1 MDKIRN
7 YLLTVIRIFLTS
19 MRFITLTT
27 DMGLDDHYVAAV
39 KATILQQ
46 CDQPV
51 HLIDI
56 THNVQ
61 PFDVAEAAF
70 HVSQAFRSFPEGT
83 IHIVGVDSEPI
94 FNFGNSEGAFP
105 SIMVMNNQYFISNDN
120 GFFGV
125 LSRFGQ
131 DIQFYRIEDVLS
143 NPKGFKFP
151 TKNMLVPIAAKL
163 ANGEKIEE
171 IATPHASFK
180 KAFATVPV
188 IEEHLI
194 KGSIIHF
201 DKFGNAI
208 TNIDTELF
216 QKIGNNSPFIIKFR
230 EGESYKIDVISKT
243 YNEVPEGEK
252 LALFSENGLLEIA
265 INRGANQ
272 STGGAQ
278 KLFALRKNDIV
289 RIEFMPRGSRESF
302 DQLF

>member
-1 MDKIRN
+1 MQ
-7 YLLTVIRIFLTS
+7 
-19 MRFITLTT
+19 FITLTT
-27 DMGLDDHYVAAV
+27 DMGLKDYYVASI
-39 KATILQQ
+39 KASILQQ
-46 CDQPV
+46 CEQPI

-56 THNVQ
+56 THEVQ

-70 HVSQAFRSFPEGT
+70 HVSQAFKSFPDGT
-83 IHIVGVDSEPI
+83 VHIIGVDAEPI

-105 SIMVMNNQYFISNDN
+105 SVMVMNNQYFVSNDN

-125 LSRFGQ
+125 LARFG
-131 DIQFYRIEDVLS
+131 DHPKFYRIEDVLS

-151 TKNMLVPIAAKL
+151 AKNMLVPIACKL
-163 ANGEKIEE
+163 ANGESIDNL
-171 IATPHASFK
+171 ATPHTTYK

-208 TNIDTELF
+208 TNIDTDLF
-216 QKIGNNSPFIIKFR
+216 QKIGNGAPFIIKFR
-230 EGESYKIDVISKT
+230 EGESYKIDVVSKT
-243 YNEVPEGEK
+243 YNEVPDGEK
-252 LALFSENGLLEIA
+252 LAIFNENGLLEIA
-265 INRGANQ
+265 INRGANE

-289 RIEFMPRGSRESF
+289 RVEFMPRGSRESIHE
-302 DQLF
+302 LF

>member
-1 MDKIRN
+1 MQ
-7 YLLTVIRIFLTS
+7 
-19 MRFITLTT
+19 FITLTT
-27 DMGLDDHYVAAV
+27 DMGLKDYYVATL
-39 KATILQQ
+39 KAAILQQ
-46 CDQPV
+46 CNGPV

-56 THNVQ
+56 THEVQ

-70 HVSQAFRSFPEGT
+70 HVSQSYKNFPEGT
-83 IHIVGVDSEPI
+83 IHIVGVDSEPV
-94 FNFGNSEGAFP
+94 FNFGNSEGSFP
-105 SIMVMNNQYFISNDN
+105 SVMIMDNQYFVSNDN

-131 DIQFYRIEDVLS
+131 NYQFYRIEDVLS

-151 TKNMLVPIAAKL
+151 TKNILVPIACKL
-163 ANGEKIEE
+163 ANGENIEAL
-171 IATPHASFK
+171 ATPYPTFK
-180 KAFATVPV
+180 KAFASVPV

-208 TNIDTELF
+208 TNIDADLF
-216 QKIGNNSPFIIKFR
+216 QKIGNNAPFIIKFR
-230 EGESYKIDVISKT
+230 EGESYKIDIISKT
-243 YNEVPEGEK
+243 YNEVPDGEK
-252 LALFSENGLLEIA
+252 LAIFNENGLLEIA

-278 KLFALRKNDIV
+278 KLFALRKNDTV
-289 RIEFMPRGSRESF
+289 RIEFMPRGSKESI

>member
-1 MDKIRN
+1 
-7 YLLTVIRIFLTS
+7 

-27 DMGLDDHYVAAV
+27 DMGLKDYYVASL
-39 KATILQQ
+39 KASILQQ
-46 CDQPV
+46 CNDPI

-56 THNVQ
+56 THEVQ

-70 HVSQAFRSFPEGT
+70 HVSQAFRSFPDGS
-83 IHIVGVDSEPI
+83 IHIIGVDSEPI
-94 FNFGNSEGAFP
+94 FNFGNAEGSFP
-105 SIMVMNNQYFISNDN
+105 SIMVLNNQYFVSNDN

-125 LSRFGQ
+125 LARFGE
-131 DIQFYRIEDVLS
+131 DARFYRIEDVLS

-151 TKNMLVPIAAKL
+151 TKNMLVPIACKL
-163 ANGEKIEE
+163 ANGEKIENL
-171 IATPHASFK
+171 ATLYPSYK
-180 KAFATVPV
+180 KAFATIPV

-208 TNIDTELF
+208 TNIDADLF
-216 QKIGNNSPFIIKFR
+216 QKIGNNAPFIIKFR

-243 YNEVPEGEK
+243 YNEVPDGEK
-252 LALFSENGLLEIA
+252 LATFNENGLLEIA

-278 KLFALRKNDIV
+278 KLFALRKNDVV
-289 RIEFMPRGSRESF
+289 RIEFMPRDSRTSLQE
-302 DQLF
+302 LF